1 MTFSSKQSLDTI
13 VPQNTIYSRHKRSID
28 HNPEQTKTEDATET
42 RNFEV
47 KFGLVKNLKRSANA
61 EKQRKLLEMIKK

>member
-1 MTFSSKQSLDTI
+1 MPQS
-13 VPQNTIYSRHKRSID
+13 TIYNRQRRSID
-28 HNPEQTKTEDATET
+28 PNLEQVKVEDAEET
-42 RNFEV
+42 SNFEV

>member
-1 MTFSSKQSLDTI
+1 
-13 VPQNTIYSRHKRSID
+13 VPQSTLYSRQKRSIE
-28 HNPEQTKTEDATET
+28 HNPEQAKAEDAKET
-42 RNFEV
+42 RSFEV